1 MMTTQAVERATKAIT
16 VFIADPLSEDGI
28 YPLIQES
35 ELNLNIITDTG
46 LTQSQLIEKIANV
59 DVLLVRS
66 QTTVTR
72 EIIEA
77 AKNLKLIGR
86 AGVGVD
92 NIDLAAATE
101 HGIIVVNA
109 PDGNT
114 NSAAEHTIAMMT
126 ALARYIPQAFN
137 TLKNGIWDRKSYVG
151 VELKHKVL
159 GIIGMGRIGVE
170 VAYRAKGQRMKVIA
184 YDPFLSEERAQELGV
199 TKGTVDEVCA
209 AADFITVHTPLLPET
224 RNLINKE
231 RFAIMKDGVRII
243 NCARGGI
250 INEDDLYDAIVAKK
264 VAGAALDVFITEP
277 ATDHPLLTLPEVIA
291 TPHLGASTIEAQ
303 ESVAV
308 DVSNDIIKF
317 FKTGTVT
324 NPVNMPSIS
333 KEKLAQIE
341 PFFGLAEKLGQ
352 FLIQVTTEAVKE
364 LNISYAGD
372 VANFDVRPLTANAIK
387 GLLSTNHGT
396 HVNNV
401 NARYLAERIG
411 MNINE
416 HKTTTAKGF
425 TNLITVE
432 IKTANE
438 THTVAGTL
446 LNGLGARIVK
456 VEGFV
461 VDVIPAGNLLY
472 VKNTDKPGAIG
483 RVATKLAEKDINIAT
498 MQVGR
503 DMVGG
508 SAVMMLAID
517 NIVTAEDLQYVAQLE
532 NIDEVKAITL

>member
-1 MMTTQAVERATKAIT
+1 MTTKTVERATKAIT

-28 YPLIQES
+28 YPLIHES
-35 ELNLNIITDTG
+35 ELNLNIIVDTG
-46 LTQSQLIEKIANV
+46 LSQEQLIAKIADI

-92 NIDLAAATE
+92 NIDLTAATE

-114 NSAAEHTIAMMT
+114 NSAAEHTIAMIT

-137 TLKNGIWDRKSYVG
+137 TLKNGVWDRKSYVG
-151 VELKHKVL
+151 VELKNKVL
-159 GIIGMGRIGVE
+159 GVIGMGRIGVE

-184 YDPFLSEERAQELGV
+184 YDPFLTEERAKELGV
-199 TKGTVDEVCA
+199 TKGTVDEVCI

-250 INEDDLYDAIVAKK
+250 INEDDLYDAILEKK

-277 ATDHPLLTLPEVIA
+277 ATDHKLLTLSEVIA
-291 TPHLGASTIEAQ
+291 TPHLGASTVEAQ

-333 KEKLAQIE
+333 KEKLSQIE
-341 PFFGLAEKLGQ
+341 PFFGLVEKLGQ
-352 FLIQVTTEAVKE
+352 FLIQLTDETVKG

-432 IKTANE
+432 IKTAHE

-461 VDVIPAGNLLY
+461 VDVIPTGNLLY
-472 VKNTDKPGAIG
+472 IKNTDKPGAIG

-517 NIVTAEDLQYVAQLE
+517 NVVTTEDLHYVAQLE